1 MKKVIFCLMMLL
13 VWAGCG
19 WAYQNAEELKELKAK
34 AEAGSSQAQA
44 ALGDYYANVYEDAKR
59 KADYAQA
66 VTWYEKAAE
75 QGEAYSQ
82 VALAHLYY
90 EGTAVSKNLAKAF
103 KWAEVSAKAGINDT
117 QVLLAFMY
125 KNGEGVAKNAQKA
138 YMWFY
143 TSLEYAYDELRPY
156 LAKEMAELEK
166 TLSKEQVEAAKQEAQ
181 QYK

>member
-1 MKKVIFCLMMLL
+1 MKKAMLCLILIL
-13 VWAGCG
+13 AWAGCG
-19 WAYQNAEELKELKAK
+19 WAYQNAEELKELKLK
-34 AEAGSSQAQA
+34 AEAGNAQAQA

-59 KADYAQA
+59 NADYSQA
-66 VTWYEKAAE
+66 LIWYEKAAA

-82 VALAHLYY
+82 VTLAHLYY
-90 EGTAVSKNLAKAF
+90 NGELVPRDLAKAF
-103 KWAEVSAKAGINDT
+103 KWAEISAKIGINDT

-125 KNGEGVAKNAQKA
+125 KNGEGVAKDVQKA

-156 LAKEMAELEK
+156 LAKEMADMEK
-166 TLSKEQVEAAKQEAQ
+166 VLSKEQIEAAKKEAE

>member
-1 MKKVIFCLMMLL
+1 MLLL
-13 VWAGCG
+13 VWSGCG
-19 WAYQNAEELKELKAK
+19 WAYQNAEELKELKVK
-34 AEAGSSQAQA
+34 AEAGNSQAQA

-59 KADYAQA
+59 QADYPQA
-66 VTWYEKAAE
+66 ITWYEKAAE

-90 EGTAVSKNLAKAF
+90 EGTAVPKDLTRAY
-103 KWAEVSAKAGINDT
+103 KWADVSAKAGINDT
-117 QVLLAFMY
+117 QVLLAYMY
-125 KNGEGVAKNAQKA
+125 KNGEGVAKDAQKA

-156 LAKEMAELEK
+156 LVKEMTDLEK
-166 TLSKEQVEAAKQEAQ
+166 VLSKEHIEAAKKEAE